1 MGGVNHPCL
10 DSDNEECNMTDINC
24 VVVAG
29 RITKDAKLAYTQG
42 GTAKLDFSVA
52 CNRSQKK
59 GDQWEDKCSFF
70 DCVVWGKFAEVVAK
84 RLAKGVAV
92 ILSGRLEQD
101 RWKDNQGASKSKI
114 YITVDSVQTFGGAAQ
129 KTSEVPESVQ
139 AVQQAFGGQ
148 VTSEEF
154 PEDIPF

>member
-1 MGGVNHPCL
+1 
-10 DSDNEECNMTDINC
+10 MTDINC
-24 VVVAG
+24 IVIAG

-52 CNRSQKK
+52 CNRSIKK

-70 DCVVWGKFAEVVAK
+70 DCVVWGKFAEVIAK
-84 RLAKGVAV
+84 RLTKGVAV

-101 RWKDNQGASKSKI
+101 RWKDQQGSSKSKV
-114 YITVDSVQTFGGAAQ
+114 YITVDSVQTFGGAKEIETPKA
-129 KTSEVPESVQ
+129 VQ
-139 AVQQAFGGQ
+139 AVQQAFEGQ
-148 VTSEEF
+148 VTEEEF